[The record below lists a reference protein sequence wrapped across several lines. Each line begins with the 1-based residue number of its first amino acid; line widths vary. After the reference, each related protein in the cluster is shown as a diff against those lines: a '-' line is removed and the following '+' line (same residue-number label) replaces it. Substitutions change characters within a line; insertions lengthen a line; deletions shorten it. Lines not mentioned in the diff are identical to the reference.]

1 MSILKANEARK
12 QKALD
17 KLYRFSVGLK
27 SFRQMIDDGTLVRG
41 EIVDVPK
48 LKYNR
53 QKYNRMNYAEQAEYE
68 RGMEETKKEYR
79 LFFESGSFVDC
90 PKMVYEYF
98 EEFRNS
104 AKETETK

>member
-41 EIVDVPK
+41 EVADVPK
-48 LKYNR
+48 LKYCR
-53 QKYNRMNYAEQAEYE
+53 AKYNRMNYTEQAEYE

-98 EEFRNS
+98 EEFKNS
-104 AKETETK
+104 AKKS